1 MNVLLFPSPAT
12 DVWTRAF
19 RRAYSVVTVGAAGT
33 GQYDLLYDRARDSV
47 RDVVERL
54 PHAWA
59 PDFCF
64 IASVDY
70 YDFPLGLEDSPIP
83 TVAVFGDYFLCFD
96 LMRRA
101 APFLDLVIAIGE
113 ELIEPLRAYGANRVV
128 ALPWFGLDE
137 ETFKP
142 LPCEKIYDL
151 CVVGNLH
158 PHVQRRR
165 SKFLEERLP
174 RWLQRYR
181 VFFGNVYGEDYVRVL
196 NQSKIVFNRSILGHA
211 NMRVFETLGCGS
223 LAVIEDTNWQ
233 TKQLFKE
240 GEHIVCYND
249 ENIED
254 IFDYYLTHDD
264 ERERIA
270 AAGRAAALARHTY
283 AHRAEQIVA
292 LVQETCGGV
301 GVGKWERN
309 AQKISMTERKGE
321 SAAVMFY
328 LHQWDTAKS
337 LCEDAL
343 RQPDAP
349 AHLWNDAAVIAAQK
363 AQAAG
368 QFNVQTLDQMDALL
382 QRGMEAD
389 ATNPLLHFHRCIVAH
404 LRASQGT
411 TGTTRP
417 QTTGQRQDE
426 VTGNSHALVTD
437 HWSPVTDHWS
447 LVTGHWREFLAH
459 LAARPDD
466 VPRGLLL
473 CFTIDRFRME
483 WERALLERNPRRLN
497 DLLRWQAH
505 VYLGDALT
513 QLQEW
518 EDAQRAYQQALTYLP
533 DDGYVC
539 HKLGKVYLRL
549 GDAPTAMTYF
559 ECAVRYEPFFAAAQ
573 QDLACLLADGGLRRA
588 PSATHQPILGETQM
602 DTSSTTAPVVPMSET
617 YYRIAHAFEGTP
629 QDVRLIQQR
638 FATYF
643 KGRRKVLDIGC
654 GQGVFLEVLREQGC
668 DPEGVD
674 IDPEMVALARAKGLT
689 VHCGDLLSFLEERE
703 NAYDGIYAA
712 NIIEHFNGRDA
723 TRLMLLCARALRP
736 DGVLVM
742 VTPNFRHP
750 LVREEVFWLDITH
763 VRPYPPALL
772 AKMMES
778 VGLKVA
784 DIGTCPEGLNDVY
797 IAGVKATPHH
807 RTAGRQDDETRDKG
821 QGVNSPTVTGRWSL
835 LWEAP
840 LFDPSGYADEARQF
854 VLGLDSLG
862 VRVRAQPIAWS
873 ERVCDLDERTQQ
885 RLQALLHT
893 PLNGNAVHVQHIFPP
908 FFKHDGRAVR
918 RIGRTMFETDRLPPE
933 WVAACNAMDEIWVPT
948 QFNVETFTR
957 SGVKEKKLF
966 VVPGPLDSQAY
977 DPNLPPLVIPE
988 RRGFNFLSVF
998 DWSLRKGWD
1007 VLLRAFVEE
1016 FSPDEDVALLLKVYS
1031 SYGLS
1036 IADLQARAAAF
1047 IANELKRDVER
1058 IPDIVFIE
1066 DILSTAAMPRLFKA
1080 ADAYVMP
1087 SRCEGW
1093 GRPFMEAMAMGLP
1106 TIGTRWSGNTEFMTD
1121 ENSYLIDPVGIVDV
1135 PDIALQEVPTYRG
1148 HKWAEPSVEHL
1159 RQLMRYVFEH
1169 RDAARE
1175 KGSRARQD
1183 VISKYDASVVC
1194 RKIVERLENVM
1205 PA

>member
-1 MNVLLFPSPAT
+1 M
-12 DVWTRAF
+12 
-19 RRAYSVVTVGAAGT
+19 TVGAVGT
-33 GQYDLLYDRARDSV
+33 GQYDLYYDRAHDTMCDIVS
-47 RDVVERL
+47 RL
-54 PHAWA
+54 PRGWT

-70 YDFPLGLEDSPIP
+70 YDFPLGLEDSPVP

-96 LMRRA
+96 LMRHA

-113 ELIEPLRAYGANRVV
+113 ELIEPLMAYGANRVV

-142 LPCEKIYDL
+142 LGCEKIYDI
-151 CVVGNLH
+151 CVVGNFH
-158 PHVQRRR
+158 PHVQRQR

-174 RWLQRYR
+174 RWSQRYR
-181 VFFGNVYGEDYVRVL
+181 VFVGNVYGADYVRVL
-196 NQSKIVFNRSILGHA
+196 NQSKIVFNRSVLGHA

-223 LAVIEDTNWQ
+223 LAVIEETNWQ
-233 TKQLFKE
+233 TKQLFKA

-270 AAGRAAALARHTY
+270 AAGHAEALARHTY

-292 LVQETCGGV
+292 EFARMRGNGG
-301 GVGKWERN
+301 GWKGERN
-309 AQKISMTERKGE
+309 AQKMSATERKVA
-321 SAAVMFY
+321 SAAVLFY
-328 LHQWDTAKS
+328 QQAGDAAAV
-337 LCEDAL
+337 LCDDAL

-363 AQAAG
+363 ARAAG
-368 QFNVQTLDQMDALL
+368 QFNVQALDQMDALL

-389 ATNPLLHFHRCIVAH
+389 ATNPLPHFHRCLVAH
-404 LRASQGT
+404 LRALQET
-411 TGTTRP
+411 TGDGGERQATDGTTRP
-417 QTTGQRQDE
+417 QDNETTGQRDHKSAVMWSRGQWSC
-426 VTGNSHALVTD
+426 G
-437 HWSPVTDHWS
+437 HWSR
-447 LVTGHWREFLAH
+447 VTGHWHHFLAR

-466 VPRGLLL
+466 VLQGLPL
-473 CFTIDRFRME
+473 CLEINRFRVG
-483 WERALLERNPRRLN
+483 WERALFERNPRRLN
-497 DLLRWQAH
+497 DLLRWQGY
-505 VYLGDALT
+505 VYLGDALM
-513 QLQEW
+513 QLQRW
-518 EDAQRAYQQALTYLP
+518 EDAKAAYQQALTLLP

-539 HKLGKVYLRL
+539 HKLGKVYQRL
-549 GDAPTAMTYF
+549 GDMQNAATYF
-559 ECAVRYEPFFAAAQ
+559 ERAVRQEPFFAAAQ
-573 QDLACLLADGGLRRA
+573 QDLAWVLSDGALRHA
-588 PSATHQPILGETQM
+588 QPATRHPVFGESQM
-602 DTSSTTAPVVPMSET
+602 DTAQTSRPAVPAGET
-617 YYRIAHAFEGTP
+617 YYRIAHAFEGAP

-638 FATYF
+638 FAAYF

-654 GQGVFLEVLREQGC
+654 GQGIFMEVLREQGC
-668 DPEGVD
+668 EPEGVD
-674 IDPEMVALARAKGLT
+674 IDPQMVALARAKGLT
-689 VHCGDLLSFLEERE
+689 VHCDDLLAFLERCEE
-703 NAYDGIYAA
+703 NAHDGIYAA

-723 TRLMLLCARALRP
+723 TRLMQLCARALKP
-736 DGVLVM
+736 DGVLVL

-778 VGLKVA
+778 VGMKVT
-784 DIGTCPEGLNDVY
+784 DSGTCPEGLNDVY
-797 IAGVKATPHH
+797 IAGVKVVEVARL
-807 RTAGRQDDETRDKG
+807 RT
-821 QGVNSPTVTGRWSL
+821 SPSSIV
-835 LWEAP
+835 WEAP

-854 VLGLDSLG
+854 VLGLDGLG
-862 VRVRAQPIAWS
+862 LRVRAKPIGWS
-873 ERVCDLDERTQQ
+873 ERTCDLDERTQR
-885 RLQALLHT
+885 RLQELLHT
-893 PLNGNAVHVQHIFPP
+893 PLNGRTVHVQHIFPP
-908 FFKHDGRAVR
+908 YFKHDGSASR

-948 QFNVETFTR
+948 QFNVETFAR
-957 SGVKEKKLF
+957 SGVKEDKLF
-966 VVPGPLDSQAY
+966 VVPGPLDSRAY
-977 DPNLPPLVIPE
+977 DPALPPLVIPE

-998 DWSLRKGWD
+998 DWSWRKGWD

-1036 IADLQARAAAF
+1036 ITDIQARAAAF
-1047 IANELKRDVER
+1047 IENELRHDVER

-1066 DILSTAAMPRLFKA
+1066 DILSTADMPRLFKA

-1106 TIGTRWSGNTEFMTD
+1106 TIGTRWSGNTEFMND
-1121 ENSYLIDPVGIVDV
+1121 ENSYLIEPSGIVDV
-1135 PDIALQEVPTYRG
+1135 PDFALQEVPNYRG

-1159 RQLMRYVFEH
+1159 RQLMRFVFEH

-1183 VISKYDASVVC
+1183 VTTKYEASVVC
-1194 RKIVERLENVM
+1194 QKIVERLAGM
-1205 PA
+1205 TSSPSG